1 MNKAPLLGKGG
12 ITLETKKLI
21 DDYLNWLKKGYSVQS
36 LEDSDQ
42 IVTPFENAIGDNIV
56 LYVAELKSGYIEL
69 TDDGETINNLELF
82 DFEFTPIRINTV
94 QSIADSLNVE
104 VTEGKEL
111 RVIGPKKRFPEM
123 KQNLI
128 QAILRVDDMLM
139 LQNQNI

>member
-1 MNKAPLLGKGG
+1 MSEGG
-12 ITLETKKLI
+12 ITLETKKWI
-21 DDYLNWLKKGYSVQS
+21 DDYLNWLKRGYSVQS

-56 LYVAELKSGYIEL
+56 LYVAEFKSGHVEL

-82 DFEFTPIRINTV
+82 DFEFTPIRINIV

-111 RVIGPKKRFPEM
+111 RVIGPKKRFP
-123 KQNLI
+123 
-128 QAILRVDDMLM
+128 
-139 LQNQNI
+139 

>member
-1 MNKAPLLGKGG
+1 MAEGG
-12 ITLETKKLI
+12 ITVETKKWI
-21 DDYLNWLKKGYSVQS
+21 DDYLNWLKKVYTVQS

-56 LYVAELKSGYIEL
+56 LYVVELKSGHVEL

-82 DFEFTPIRINTV
+82 DFEFTPIRTHTV

-111 RVIGPKKRFPEM
+111 RAIGPKKRFPEM
-123 KQNLI
+123 IQNLI
-128 QAILRVDDMLM
+128 QAILRVDDMVM
-139 LQNQNI
+139 LQK

>member
-1 MNKAPLLGKGG
+1 MAEGG
-12 ITLETKKLI
+12 ITVETKKWI
-21 DDYLNWLKKGYSVQS
+21 DDYLNWLKKVYTVQS

-56 LYVAELKSGYIEL
+56 LYVVELKSGHVEL

-82 DFEFTPIRINTV
+82 DFEFTPIRTHTV

-128 QAILRVDDMLM
+128 QAILRVDDMVM
-139 LQNQNI
+139 LQK

>member
-1 MNKAPLLGKGG
+1 MTEGG
-12 ITLETKKLI
+12 ITLETKQWI

-56 LYVAELKSGYIEL
+56 LYVAELKNGHIEL

-82 DFEFTPIRINTV
+82 DFEFTPIRTHTV

-111 RVIGPKKRFPEM
+111 RITGPQNRFPKM

-128 QAILRVDDMLM
+128 QAILRVDDMVM
-139 LQNQNI
+139 LQKQNI

>member
-1 MNKAPLLGKGG
+1 MAEGG
-12 ITLETKKLI
+12 IKLETKKWI

-42 IVTPFENAIGDNIV
+42 IVTPFESAIGDNIV
-56 LYVAELKSGYIEL
+56 LYVAELKNGHIEL

-82 DFEFTPIRINTV
+82 DFEFTPIRTHTV

-111 RVIGPKKRFPEM
+111 RITGPQNRFPKM

-128 QAILRVDDMLM
+128 QAILRVDDMIM

>member
-1 MNKAPLLGKGG
+1 MTEGGRMLG
-12 ITLETKKLI
+12 TKKWI
-21 DDYLNWLKKGYSVQS
+21 YDYWNWLKKGYSVQS

-56 LYVAELKSGYIEL
+56 LYVAELKSGHVEL

-82 DFEFTPIRINTV
+82 DFEFTPIRTHTV

-123 KQNLI
+123 TQNLI
-128 QAILRVDDMLM
+128 QAILRVDDMVM
-139 LQNQNI
+139 LQK

>member
-1 MNKAPLLGKGG
+1 MTEGGRMLG
-12 ITLETKKLI
+12 TKKWI
-21 DDYLNWLKKGYSVQS
+21 YDYWNWLKKGYSVQS

-56 LYVAELKSGYIEL
+56 LYVAELKSGHVEL

-82 DFEFTPIRINTV
+82 DFEFTPIRTHTV
-94 QSIADSLNVE
+94 QSIAESLNVE

-123 KQNLI
+123 TQNLI
-128 QAILRVDDMLM
+128 QAILRVDDMVM
-139 LQNQNI
+139 LQK